1 MTMSKKKF
9 YHFSRAVTVGE
20 YYTVLADSEDE
31 ARAKLDS
38 KEENED
44 YDTRIVEKSDYFSLD
59 KVEDNEWK

>member
-20 YYTVLADSEDE
+20 YYTVLADSEEE

>member
-1 MTMSKKKF
+1 MSNPTKKF

-20 YYTVLADSEDE
+20 YYTVLADSEEE

-44 YDTRIVEKSDYFSLD
+44 YDTLVVEKSDYFSLD
-59 KVEDNEWK
+59 DVEEDVQ

>member
-44 YDTRIVEKSDYFSLD
+44 YDTLVVEKSDYFSLD
-59 KVEDNEWK
+59 DVEEDVQ